1 MLPHYEPP
9 PPPPSVRHEYRLPAA
24 FKREADISKELHSRL
39 QAQYI
44 LEHGSHDTMG
54 SSEVP
59 SKKENLCPRITGFTC
74 TLEGQKLVI
83 SGNKKSGL
91 VLNYDGIAKN
101 MGAYCGVNL
110 SREELE
116 ELSLFLAIRGKKAR
130 VFSGI
135 GTWVRFYSPEGDRIS
150 GAEGYLELPVDEFG
164 IVTISLTEGNKTTL
178 RFSAAVIEEIIL
190 GDESSGLYLQD
201 GAKYHEFINEPP
213 LCAGILLPS
222 AGLVALRKRG
232 KRGNRNLR
240 KQGAP
245 KLPFGTKGIK
255 EGKIYRQ

>member
-44 LEHGSHDTMG
+44 LEHGSHDPMG

-135 GTWVRFYSPEGDRIS
+135 GTWARYYSPEGDRIS
-150 GAEGYLELPVDEFG
+150 GKEGYLALPVDEFG
-164 IVTISLTEGNKTTL
+164 MVTISLTEGNATTL
-178 RFSAAVIEEIIL
+178 SFPAVMIEEIIL
-190 GDESSGLYLQD
+190 GDEAQGLYLQD

-213 LCAGILLPS
+213 LCAGLILPL
-222 AGLVALRKRG
+222 GVAASKLHRNRKR
-232 KRGNRNLR
+232 KKHFQYN
-240 KQGAP
+240 
-245 KLPFGTKGIK
+245 TKGNPPK
-255 EGKIYRQ
+255 NKKPRRR